1 MLKNFLLI
9 GLGGAAG
16 SMLRYAFTL
25 WFKNS
30 SFPLATFLVNIIGCF
45 VIGCVFALAVRN
57 EAFAANWKLFLATG
71 ICGGFTTYSAF
82 SIESLQL
89 LQQQRVALFAVYMI
103 ATILGGLGASWL
115 GYSLLK
121 G

>member
-16 SMLRYAFTL
+16 SMIRYAFAL
-25 WFKNS
+25 WFKHS

-45 VIGCVFALAVRN
+45 VIGCVFAVSVRN
-57 EAFAANWKLFLATG
+57 ELFASNWKLFLATG

-82 SIESLQL
+82 SMESLQL
-89 LQQQRVALFAVYMI
+89 LQQQRVGLFTIYIA
-103 ATILGGLGASWL
+103 ATIIGGLAAICT
-115 GYSLLK
+115 GYYLLK